1 MAVEKRFT
9 PVPTDPLH
17 PAARALRATRAA
29 MLAERAARALWL
41 PVSLALIAAAL
52 WAFDLHTRLPGDAAL
67 WVAGGFALAIL
78 VSLGIGLWR
87 FRWPAWAEAVARL
100 DRTLPGR
107 PLATLTDHQ
116 AINAGDPASA
126 AIWEAHRARM
136 SAAAARARAVGPKP
150 QLARRDPYALR
161 LVALTA
167 AAVAILFAV
176 PGQQG
181 PLAGM
186 PGAAGAAIG
195 PSWEGWIMPPG
206 YTDRPGL
213 YLNEIERDS
222 FEVPQGSRVVLRFYG
237 APGALTLEQSLDEG
251 VRADESGQA
260 LEFDARRSGRIEI
273 DGPNGR
279 AWDVAVAADALP
291 QITAD
296 GAMTRARGGV
306 AEQVFTA
313 TDDYGV
319 QSGEAVI
326 TLDMAALDRRY
337 GLQVDPEP
345 RDPLRLALPMPMSG
359 ARDSVTETLRE
370 DLSLHPWANM
380 PVRVVLTATDA
391 AGQTGESPPSTTLL
405 PGRRFF
411 EPSARALIEL
421 RRDLLWSRENA
432 RRSAMLMRAMLH
444 RSDNA
449 FLFRGA
455 PAMIRGAVAFIETR
469 LDDDSFTPEARDELA
484 QDLWDLALLIEEGEL
499 ANARERLQ
507 RARDRLDEAMERGAD
522 PAEIQELMDELREA
536 TRDYM
541 EMLAEQMPDAE
552 PEQGDQRDMG
562 GEDEG
567 QTVTQS
573 QIQEMMDRIQELME
587 EGRMEEAA
595 ELMAQLNALLD
606 NLQMQRG
613 EGGESMPG
621 GEAMEGL
628 GDTLGDQQ
636 SLADETFEQLQ
647 EQFGDEGQDGQQSQ
661 PGEGEQDGEG
671 SQPGEIGKDT
681 EQALQELAERQRALR
696 ERLRDQQLEDLPG
709 EGTAEGEN
717 GLTALEEANRA
728 MERAAEALEQ
738 GDMRGAL
745 ERQAEALD
753 ALREGL
759 REFRDAQT
767 ADRREQQGSE
777 GEQQTEGQ
785 GTGRDPL
792 GRELGSEGQQGEM
805 GSTLPGEN
813 PRARARELMD
823 EIRRRLAERERS
835 EDERDYLD
843 RLIEPY

>member
-1 MAVEKRFT
+1 
-9 PVPTDPLH
+9 
-17 PAARALRATRAA
+17 
-29 MLAERAARALWL
+29 MLAERVARALWL
-41 PVSLALIAAAL
+41 PVSLALIAATL
-52 WAFDLHTRLPGDAAL
+52 WAFDLHTHLPGDAAL
-67 WVAGGFALAIL
+67 WVAGGFALAI
-78 VSLGIGLWR
+78 VISLGMGLWR
-87 FRWPAWAEAVARL
+87 FRWPRRAEAVARL
-100 DRTLPGR
+100 DRTLAGR
-107 PLATLTDHQ
+107 PLAALTDQQ
-116 AINAGDPASA
+116 AINASDPASA
-126 AIWEAHRARM
+126 AIWQAHRARM
-136 SAAAARARAVGPKP
+136 AAAAARARAVRPKP
-150 QLARRDPYALR
+150 DLARRDPYALR

-167 AAVAILFAV
+167 AAMALLFAV

-195 PSWEGWIMPPG
+195 PSWEGWIMPPS

-237 APGALTLEQSLDEG
+237 APGALTLEQSLDDG
-251 VRADESGQA
+251 VRSDESGQA
-260 LEFDARRSGRIEI
+260 LEFDARRAGRIEI

-306 AEQVFTA
+306 AEQAFTA

-319 QSGEAVI
+319 QTGEAII

-337 GLQVDPEP
+337 GLAVDPEP

-359 ARDSVTETLRE
+359 ARDTVTETLRE

-380 PVRVVLTATDA
+380 PVRVVLSATDA
-391 AGQTGESPPSTTLL
+391 AGQTGESPASATLL

-411 EPSARALIEL
+411 EPSAQALIEI

-432 RRSAMLMRAMLH
+432 HRSAMLMRAMLY

-455 PAMIRGAVAFIETR
+455 PSMIRGAVAFIETR
-469 LDDDSFTPEARDELA
+469 LEDDSFTPEARDELA

-522 PAEIQELMDELREA
+522 PSEIQDLMDELREA

-562 GEDEG
+562 EDGEN

-587 EGRMEEAA
+587 EGRMDEAA

-606 NLQMQRG
+606 NLQMTRG

-647 EQFGDEGQDGQQSQ
+647 EQFGENGQDGQQQS
-661 PGEGEQDGEG
+661 GEGEPNGEDG
-671 SQPGEIGKDT
+671 QQGEIGKDT
-681 EQALQELAERQRALR
+681 EQALQDLAERQRALR

-709 EGTAEGEN
+709 DGTAEGEN

-745 ERQAEALD
+745 QRQAEALD

-767 ADRREQQGSE
+767 ADRREQQGSD
-777 GEQQTEGQ
+777 GDQMVEGQ

-792 GRELGSEGQQGEM
+792 GRELGSEGQQGET

-835 EDERDYLD
+835 DDERDYLD
-843 RLIEPY
+843 RLIESY